1 MPRKA
6 PKEVIEHRIT
16 LGDYERKMISA
27 QLAEDD
33 LIKKVQTGAEIG
45 KTVLIG
51 AGGIALGTLAV
62 TAYREANDLVDTI
75 TDVPAGLWQ
84 TAKFKLG
91 LISLDELVGS
101 VSDDVEENK
110 QESQD
115 RKNKGVLE
123 WGFEWLLKFLLGE
136 DMIFTK
142 ATETNPDQDTDNG
155 DNGDTDPY
163 APVNDDFNPNRYD
176 PQDPYYSTSSDWYWH
191 GALNHWMPITTYD
204 DVYNPRPQPKPNRDR
219 STLEYWENLE
229 RTFCDT
235 TSPDYDEDHCRDVQ
249 FDKLRAGF

>member
-27 QLAEDD
+27 QLKEDD
-33 LIKKVQTGAEIG
+33 LIKKVQTGADIG

-115 RKNKGVLE
+115 RKNMGVLE
-123 WGFEWLLKFLLGE
+123 WGVEWLLKFLLGD

-142 ATETNPDQDTDNG
+142 ATETSPGQDTDNPP
-155 DNGDTDPY
+155 DIVPY
-163 APVNDDFNPNRYD
+163 DGPTEAGLYD
-176 PQDPYYSTSSDWYWH
+176 PQDPYYSTQAGWYWDNQANSWRM
-191 GALNHWMPITTYD
+191 GVAP
-204 DVYNPRPQPKPNRDR
+204 PPPPPPNRDR
-219 STLEYWENLE
+219 SSLEYWENLE
-229 RTFCDT
+229 RTFCDI
-235 TSPDYDEDHCRDVQ
+235 TSPDYDEELCREVQ

>member
-6 PKEVIEHRIT
+6 PNLNGGVIEHRIT
-16 LGDYERKMISA
+16 LGDYERKMITK

-33 LIKKVQTGAEIG
+33 TIKKVQTGAEIG

-62 TAYREANDLVDTI
+62 TAYREANDLIDTV
-75 TDVPAGLWQ
+75 TDVPAGLWK
-84 TAKFKLG
+84 TAQYKLG
-91 LISLDELVGS
+91 LISLEQLVGS
-101 VSDDVEENK
+101 ISDDVEENEK
-110 QESQD
+110 ASEE

-123 WGFEWLLKFLLGE
+123 WGVEWLLKFLLGE

-142 ATETNPDQDTDNG
+142 ATESDTNG
-155 DNGDTDPY
+155 DDTDPNPY
-163 APVNDDFNPNRYD
+163 APENDEFEPNRYD

-191 GALNHWMPITTYD
+191 GALNHWMPITRYD
-204 DVYNPRPQPKPNRDR
+204 DVYNPQPQPKPKP
-219 STLEYWENLE
+219 SEGASYWENLE
-229 RTFCDT
+229 RTFCDI
-235 TSPDYDEDHCRDVQ
+235 TSPDYNEEACRDVQ

>member
-16 LGDYERKMISA
+16 LGDYERKMISK

-62 TAYREANDLVDTI
+62 TAYREANDLVDTV

-91 LISLDELVGS
+91 LITLEELVGS
-101 VSDDVEENK
+101 ISDDVEENEQK
-110 QESQD
+110 SQN

-142 ATETNPDQDTDNG
+142 ATETNGDNG
-155 DNGDTDPY
+155 DNNTNPY
-163 APVNDDFNPNRYD
+163 VPDNDDFNPNRYD
-176 PQDPYYSTSSDWYWH
+176 PQDPFYSTSSDWYWH

-204 DVYNPRPQPKPNRDR
+204 DVYNPRPSLPTPKPKP
-219 STLEYWENLE
+219 SEGASYWENLE
-229 RTFCDT
+229 RTFCDI
-235 TSPDYDEDHCRDVQ
+235 TSPDYDEEACRDVQ
-249 FDKLRAGF
+249 LDKARAGF